1 MNNAVHVGGTEKD
14 ADAIDDDEPAAES
27 KNARRPHP
35 ACRFEVLLNMHGT
48 TSITGRLSK
57 V

>member
-1 MNNAVHVGGTEKD
+1 MNNAVHVGGTETD

>member
-1 MNNAVHVGGTEKD
+1 MNNAVDGTETD
-14 ADAIDDDEPAAES
+14 AEAIDDDEPAAES

-48 TSITGRLSK
+48 TAINGHLSN